1 VTRREGE
8 RGGPQTQGHPA
19 HTDDDQT
26 NDREQDGIRTVRLA
40 PVTDI
45 VMRATEWV
53 WDRRIPTG
61 EITLIAGREGAGK
74 STAGCHTAASITR
87 GRLPGRYKGEPRMVA
102 VAAAEDSWAKTIL
115 PRLVAAGA
123 DLAYVRRVDVRE
135 VDGTA
140 GTLTLPKDIDA
151 TGAALRAD
159 GAVMLLLDPIMSR
172 LDGKLD
178 SHKDAEVRRA
188 LEPVRE
194 MAERAGSGVLGVIH
208 PNKGVSTDPLNTI
221 MGSRAFTAV
230 ARSVLYVV
238 RDPDDDRR
246 RLLGVVKANLTD
258 EDAVPT
264 LAFVVSEQTVGADP
278 DSGDPITAAAITLR
292 GVDDRKV
299 RDMLAEL
306 SDGTDVRTAT
316 AEAAVWLRDYLA
328 QEGGVAW
335 SKDAKDAGR
344 KAGSW
349 SDRTM
354 LRAATRLRL
363 VVSSEGYPKRT
374 RWSFGATP

>member
-1 VTRREGE
+1 MS
-8 RGGPQTQGHPA
+8 
-19 HTDDDQT
+19 DDGT
-26 NDREQDGIRTVRLA
+26 RTVRLA
-40 PVTDI
+40 PVAGI
-45 VMRATEWV
+45 VMRATEWA
-53 WDRRIPTG
+53 WADRIPTG
-61 EITLIAGREGAGK
+61 EITLLGGREGAGK
-74 STAGCHTAASITR
+74 STAGCHVAAAATR
-87 GRLPGRYKGEPRMVA
+87 GRLPGRYHGIPRVVA

-123 DLAYVRRVDVRE
+123 DLAYIRRVDVRE
-135 VDGTA
+135 VDGSA

-159 GAVMLLLDPIMSR
+159 GAVLLTLDPIMSR

-194 MAERAGSGVLGVIH
+194 MAEGAGCGVLGVIH
-208 PNKGVSTDPLNTI
+208 PNKGSSTDPLTTI

-246 RLLGVVKANLTD
+246 RLLGLVKANLAD

-264 LAFVVSEQTVGADP
+264 LAFTVAQQTVGTDP
-278 DSGDPITAAAITLR
+278 VSGDPITAAAIVLR
-292 GVDDRKV
+292 GTDDRKV
-299 RDMLAEL
+299 RDVLAES
-306 SDGTDVRTAT
+306 SDGADVRTAVQ
-316 AEAAVWLRDYLA
+316 EAAVWLRGYLA

-335 SKDAKDAGR
+335 SKDAKEAGR
-344 KAGSW
+344 KAGSF
-349 SDRTM
+349 SERAM
-354 LRAATRLRL
+354 LRAAAKLRL
-363 VVSSEGYPKRT
+363 VITSEGYPART
-374 RWSFGATP
+374 RWSFGANP